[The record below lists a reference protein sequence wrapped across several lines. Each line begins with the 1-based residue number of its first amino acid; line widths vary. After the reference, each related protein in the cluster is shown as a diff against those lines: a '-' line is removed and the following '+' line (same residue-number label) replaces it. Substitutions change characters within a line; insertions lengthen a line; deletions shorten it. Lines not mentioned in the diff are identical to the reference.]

1 MQKLKQLL
9 FLGAIAAAA
18 ATVVKIDLH
27 PHSSRGHPVFPPCLP
42 QAQKLH
48 IQEVYTTLQIYDG
61 SQSFCKGFV
70 TGCHEN
76 GLIKTIQTTPNTQ
89 NVSVKFEFP
98 LL

>member
-48 IQEVYTTLQIYDG
+48 IQEVLHNSAIYDG
-61 SQSFCKGFV
+61 SQSFFRA
-70 TGCHEN
+70 
-76 GLIKTIQTTPNTQ
+76 LISMI
-89 NVSVKFEFP
+89 
-98 LL
+98 LR